1 MKTILTLLLFI
12 TINSYSQRNI
22 HIVYQDCVM
31 IVITTD
37 TLVARTLDKREDLLE
52 YSPGWSTN
60 YGRNVHKYWFAIEN
74 KKTILKQLREL

>member
-1 MKTILTLLLFI
+1 
-12 TINSYSQRNI
+12 
-22 HIVYQDCVM
+22 M

-60 YGRNVHKYWFAIEN
+60 YGKSVHMYWFAIEN
-74 KKTILKQLREL
+74 KEKILKQLRKL